1 MCFKEIAVVFHWH
14 NIWKLKLQEFEVCT
28 FAMQKH
34 YIKVVQGGVFSRDCE
49 YLAYFEPKT
58 NIKKIKSHK
67 RDIMQLSSAD
77 ATMFKKQN
85 EKELPME
92 T

>member
-1 MCFKEIAVVFHWH
+1 MKVSIRPC
-14 NIWKLKLQEFEVCT
+14 NNRQLLLWKPLYMIYEQS
-28 FAMQKH
+28 H